1 MRLLHVII
9 ASALLFLVGCASV
22 PMAPSNLDQK
32 AKSFENSSDKATL
45 YIYRNENFG
54 AAISMEVLV
63 NNQPIGQTA
72 AKTYF
77 KYDLTPGHYQI
88 QSKAENTSILDL
100 DVLAG
105 KSYFVWQEVKMG
117 FIYARNKL
125 QLTDEIKG
133 KAGVLESQL
142 INTPT
147 TSAMLS
153 DKSVDTTTGKDLTSK
168 LTELKSLK
176 DAGSISEDEYQQSR
190 TKLLGEFK

>member
-1 MRLLHVII
+1 MRLLNIII
-9 ASALLFLVGCASV
+9 ASAFLFLVGCASA
-22 PMAPSNLDQK
+22 PMAPSDLDQK
-32 AKSFENSSDKATL
+32 AKSFENSSNKATL

-63 NNQPIGQTA
+63 NNKSIGQTA

-77 KYDLTPGHYQI
+77 KYDVTPGHYQI

-105 KSYFVWQEVKMG
+105 KSYFVWQEVKVG

-133 KAGVLESQL
+133 KAGVLESKL
-142 INTPT
+142 INTPI
-147 TSAMLS
+147 TSTMLS
-153 DKSVDTTTGKDLTSK
+153 DSVDTTNGKDLTSK

-176 DAGSISEDEYQQSR
+176 DAGSISEDEYQQSK

>member
-1 MRLLHVII
+1 MRLLNIII
-9 ASALLFLVGCASV
+9 ASAFLFLVGCASA
-22 PMAPSNLDQK
+22 PMAPSDLDQK
-32 AKSFENSSDKATL
+32 AKSFENSSNKATL

-63 NNQPIGQTA
+63 NNKSIGQTA

-77 KYDLTPGHYQI
+77 KYDVTPGHYQI

-133 KAGVLESQL
+133 KAGVLESKL
-142 INTPT
+142 INTPIIST
-147 TSAMLS
+147 MLS
-153 DKSVDTTTGKDLTSK
+153 DSVDTTNGKDLTSK
-168 LTELKSLK
+168 LTELKFLK
-176 DAGSISEDEYQQSR
+176 DAGSISEDEYQQSK
-190 TKLLGEFK
+190 TKLLEEFK

>member
-1 MRLLHVII
+1 
-9 ASALLFLVGCASV
+9 
-22 PMAPSNLDQK
+22 MAPSDLDQK
-32 AKSFENSSDKATL
+32 AKSFENSSNKATL

-63 NNQPIGQTA
+63 NNKSIGQTA

-77 KYDLTPGHYQI
+77 KYDVTPGHYQI

-133 KAGVLESQL
+133 KAGVLESKL
-142 INTPT
+142 INTPI
-147 TSAMLS
+147 TSTMLS
-153 DKSVDTTTGKDLTSK
+153 DSVDTTNGKDLTSK

-176 DAGSISEDEYQQSR
+176 DAGSISEDEYQQSK

>member
-1 MRLLHVII
+1 MLNIII
-9 ASALLFLVGCASV
+9 ASAFLFLVGCASA
-22 PMAPSNLDQK
+22 PMAPSDLDQK

-63 NNQPIGQTA
+63 NNKSIGQTA

-77 KYDLTPGHYQI
+77 KYDVTPGHYQI

-133 KAGVLESQL
+133 KAGVLESKL
-142 INTPT
+142 INTPI
-147 TSAMLS
+147 TSTMLS
-153 DKSVDTTTGKDLTSK
+153 DSVDTTNGKDLTSK

-176 DAGSISEDEYQQSR
+176 DAGSISEDEYQQSK

>member
-1 MRLLHVII
+1 MRLLNIII
-9 ASALLFLVGCASV
+9 ASAFLFLVGCASA
-22 PMAPSNLDQK
+22 PMAPSDLDQK
-32 AKSFENSSDKATL
+32 AKSFENSSNKATL

-63 NNQPIGQTA
+63 NNKSIGQTA

-77 KYDLTPGHYQI
+77 KYDVTPGHYQI

-133 KAGVLESQL
+133 RAGVLESKL
-142 INTPT
+142 INTPI
-147 TSAMLS
+147 TSTMLS
-153 DKSVDTTTGKDLTSK
+153 DSVDTTNGKDLTSK
-168 LTELKSLK
+168 LTELKFLK
-176 DAGSISEDEYQQSR
+176 DAGSISEDEYQQSK
-190 TKLLGEFK
+190 TKLLGEFN

>member
-1 MRLLHVII
+1 MKLLNIII
-9 ASALLFLVGCASV
+9 ASAFLFLVGCASA
-22 PMAPSNLDQK
+22 PMAPSDLDQK

-63 NNQPIGQTA
+63 NNKSIGQTA

-77 KYDLTPGHYQI
+77 KYDVTPGHYQI

-125 QLTDEIKG
+125 QLTDEVKG
-133 KAGVLESQL
+133 KAGVLESKL
-142 INTPT
+142 INTPIT
-147 TSAMLS
+147 ATMLS
-153 DKSVDTTTGKDLTSK
+153 DSVDTTNGKNLTSK

-176 DAGSISEDEYQQSR
+176 DAGSISEDEYQQSK

>member
-1 MRLLHVII
+1 MKLLNIII
-9 ASALLFLVGCASV
+9 ASAFLFLVGCASA
-22 PMAPSNLDQK
+22 PMAPSDLDQK

-63 NNQPIGQTA
+63 NNKSIGQTA

-77 KYDLTPGHYQI
+77 KYDVTPGHYQI

-133 KAGVLESQL
+133 KAGVLESKL
-142 INTPT
+142 INTPI
-147 TSAMLS
+147 TSTMLS
-153 DKSVDTTTGKDLTSK
+153 DSVDTTNGKNLTSK

-176 DAGSISEDEYQQSR
+176 DAGSISEDEYQQSK

>member
-9 ASALLFLVGCASV
+9 ASALLFLVGCASA

>member
-1 MRLLHVII
+1 MRLLNIII
-9 ASALLFLVGCASV
+9 ASAFLFLVGCASA
-22 PMAPSNLDQK
+22 PMAQSDLDQK
-32 AKSFENSSDKATL
+32 AKSFENSSNKATL

-54 AAISMEVLV
+54 AAISMEILV
-63 NNQPIGQTA
+63 NNKSIGQTA

-77 KYDLTPGHYQI
+77 KYDVTPGHYQI

-100 DVLAG
+100 DVWAG

-133 KAGVLESQL
+133 KAGVLESKL
-142 INTPT
+142 INTPI
-147 TSAMLS
+147 TSTMLS
-153 DKSVDTTTGKDLTSK
+153 DSVDTTNGKNLTSK

-176 DAGSISEDEYQQSR
+176 DAGSISEDEYQQSK

>member
-1 MRLLHVII
+1 MKLLNIII
-9 ASALLFLVGCASV
+9 ASAFLFLVGCASA
-22 PMAPSNLDQK
+22 PMAPSDLDQK

-63 NNQPIGQTA
+63 NNKSIGQTA

-77 KYDLTPGHYQI
+77 KYDVTPGHYQI

-133 KAGVLESQL
+133 KAGVLESKL
-142 INTPT
+142 INTPI
-147 TSAMLS
+147 TSTMLS
-153 DKSVDTTTGKDLTSK
+153 DSVDTTNGKDLTSK

-176 DAGSISEDEYQQSR
+176 DAGSISEDEYQQSK

>member
-1 MRLLHVII
+1 MKLLNIII
-9 ASALLFLVGCASV
+9 ASAFLFLVGCASA
-22 PMAPSNLDQK
+22 PMAPSDLDQK

-63 NNQPIGQTA
+63 NNKSIGQTA

-77 KYDLTPGHYQI
+77 KYDVTPGHYQI

-133 KAGVLESQL
+133 KVGVLESKL
-142 INTPT
+142 INTPI
-147 TSAMLS
+147 TSTMLS
-153 DKSVDTTTGKDLTSK
+153 DSVDTTNGKDLTSK
-168 LTELKSLK
+168 LTELKFLK
-176 DAGSISEDEYQQSR
+176 DAGSISEDEYQQSK

>member
-1 MRLLHVII
+1 MLNIII
-9 ASALLFLVGCASV
+9 ASAFLFLVGCASA
-22 PMAPSNLDQK
+22 PMAPSDLDQK

-133 KAGVLESQL
+133 KAGVLESKL
-142 INTPT
+142 INTPI
-147 TSAMLS
+147 TSTMLS
-153 DKSVDTTTGKDLTSK
+153 DSVDTTNGKDLTSK

-176 DAGSISEDEYQQSR
+176 DAGSISEDEYQQSK

>member
-1 MRLLHVII
+1 MRLLNIII
-9 ASALLFLVGCASV
+9 ASAFLFLVGCASA
-22 PMAPSNLDQK
+22 PMAPSDLDQK
-32 AKSFENSSDKATL
+32 AKSFENSSNKATL

-54 AAISMEVLV
+54 AAISMEILV
-63 NNQPIGQTA
+63 NNKSIGQTA

-77 KYDLTPGHYQI
+77 KYDVTPGHYQI

-133 KAGVLESQL
+133 KAGVLESKL
-142 INTPT
+142 INTPI
-147 TSAMLS
+147 TSTMLS
-153 DKSVDTTTGKDLTSK
+153 DSVDTTNGKDLTSK
-168 LTELKSLK
+168 LTELKFLK
-176 DAGSISEDEYQQSR
+176 DAGSISEDEYQQSK

>member
-1 MRLLHVII
+1 MLNVII
-9 ASALLFLVGCASV
+9 ASVLLLLVGCASA
-22 PMAPSNLDQK
+22 PMASSDLDQK

-63 NNQPIGQTA
+63 NNKSIGQTA

-77 KYDLTPGHYQI
+77 KYDVTPGHYQI

-133 KAGVLESQL
+133 KAGVLESKL
-142 INTPT
+142 INTPIT
-147 TSAMLS
+147 ATMLS
-153 DKSVDTTTGKDLTSK
+153 DSVDTTNGKDLTSK

-176 DAGSISEDEYQQSR
+176 DAGSISEDEYQQSK
-190 TKLLGEFK
+190 TKLLKEFK

>member
-1 MRLLHVII
+1 MRLLNIII
-9 ASALLFLVGCASV
+9 ASAFLFLVGCASA
-22 PMAPSNLDQK
+22 PMAPSDLDQK
-32 AKSFENSSDKATL
+32 AKSFENSSNKATL

-63 NNQPIGQTA
+63 NNKSIGQTA

-77 KYDLTPGHYQI
+77 KYDVTPGHYQI

-133 KAGVLESQL
+133 KAGVLESKL
-142 INTPT
+142 INTPI
-147 TSAMLS
+147 TSTMLS
-153 DKSVDTTTGKDLTSK
+153 DSVDTTNGKDLTSK

-176 DAGSISEDEYQQSR
+176 DAGSISEDEYQQSK